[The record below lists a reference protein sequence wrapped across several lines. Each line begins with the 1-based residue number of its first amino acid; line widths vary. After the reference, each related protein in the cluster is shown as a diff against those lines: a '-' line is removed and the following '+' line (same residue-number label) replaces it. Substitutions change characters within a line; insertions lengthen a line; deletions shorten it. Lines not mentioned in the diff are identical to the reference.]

1 MIFYMTRG
9 PGVRISLGDCRAWM
23 AYIHK
28 AFMVIPGKASGIQSD
43 FTNESSFNSENCPLR
58 ARIFHSKLCLS

>member
-28 AFMVIPGKASGIQSD
+28 AFMV
-43 FTNESSFNSENCPLR
+43 
-58 ARIFHSKLCLS
+58 